1 MNKCIKNIFI
11 FKYAHSNR
19 IFIIVLFRIY
29 LIGKM
34 MFIFLKIIH
43 GFIFLIIENI
53 FLKISKYLI

>member
-34 MFIFLKIIH
+34 MFIFLKTIH
-43 GFIFLIIENI
+43 GCISLIIQNI
-53 FLKISKYLI
+53 